1 MQINGTTLNERQSHI
16 VRTALIRE
24 QGRVLDAMRMLDMP
38 AVNPKARDHISGAL
52 VLTIDEIGNLIDLT
66 TDEIG
71 NLINHDQEGGDK

>member
-1 MQINGTTLNERQSHI
+1 MQINGITLNERQAHI

-38 AVNPKARDHISGAL
+38 AVNPKARDHISGAFT
-52 VLTIDEIGNLIDLT
+52 LTIDEIGNLIDLT

-71 NLINHDQEGGDK
+71 NLINHDQEATK